1 MFDVV
6 IVGAGIC
13 GLNLAKILNEKTNKK
28 MCILEKSNRVGGL
41 IDTRFVNFDYKEN
54 DKKKKVKVKYENGG
68 AVVFGYQKNMKK
80 LIKELGVNTMTLP
93 LDKKG
98 RHQKHYYDGEKRKKP
113 LGSETTDKY
122 FNLVKKVFKHMNK
135 MSDDECRKLT
145 FEQMCLQVLTFD
157 ETRFIE
163 FCYGYAA
170 EFRIAN
176 AVIARKNIENELF
189 NSKEM
194 YFFTKENQTD
204 KNYGY
209 IEVINSLRDKIKD
222 NVPIKLKTEV
232 ISFTESNDV
241 VSLTL
246 KNKEVIKTKKV
257 VFAIPK
263 EALQKLC
270 SSFTS
275 EEFKLFDSV
284 DSSSLTRLFAKYDLD
299 KNPWIKDME
308 FSTVN
313 NPIRQ
318 IIPKRNLLKKNIGFL
333 QISYSD
339 WYFADYWG
347 SLNMDSTKVILKN
360 LLTEAIHKTPTDP
373 DWIKKTHWKN
383 AVHFWKPNVNEK
395 KLNKRITKLR
405 NNVLIGGESFSLNQG
420 WCEGAVQSSIQLS
433 KILI

>member
-1 MFDVV
+1 M
-6 IVGAGIC
+6 
-13 GLNLAKILNEKTNKK
+13 ENK
-28 MCILEKSNRVGGL
+28 G
-41 IDTRFVNFDYKEN
+41 DAY
-54 DKKKKVKVKYENGG
+54 
-68 AVVFGYQKNMKK
+68 
-80 LIKELGVNTMTLP
+80 
-93 LDKKG
+93 
-98 RHQKHYYDGEKRKKP
+98 
-113 LGSETTDKY
+113 
-122 FNLVKKVFKHMNK
+122 
-135 MSDDECRKLT
+135 CRKYTL
-145 FEQMCLQVLTFD
+145 EQICLEVLSFK

-176 AVIARKNIENELF
+176 ALIARKNIENELF

-194 YFFTKENQTD
+194 YFFTKKSQND
-204 KNYGY
+204 KNFGY
-209 IEVINSLRDKIKD
+209 IEVINKLKEKIND
-222 NVPIKLKTEV
+222 DVPIKLKTEV
-232 ISFTESNDV
+232 VSFTENNNV

-270 SSFTS
+270 SSFTT

-284 DSSSLTRLFAKYDLD
+284 DSSSLTRIFAKYDLD
-299 KNPWIKDME
+299 KNPWIKDIE

-347 SLNMDSTKVILKN
+347 SLNIDSTKVILKN
-360 LLTEAIHKTPTDP
+360 LLNEATHKTPTNP
-373 DWIKKTHWKN
+373 DWIKKTYWKN

-395 KLNKRITKLR
+395 KLNKRIMKLR
-405 NNVLIGGESFSLNQG
+405 DNILIGGESFSLNQG